1 MMLATAL
8 LLLVPAADAG
18 PLPIEPREG
27 IAAVDAVPG
36 DAGGLVLRAS
46 VEPSVATFGEP
57 FALVI
62 TVERERG
69 VRLVMPGSL
78 PDIEG
83 APRMWAGGALAGG
96 ALAGSALAG
105 SALAGSALAGSA
117 LAGSALAGSALAGS
131 GAPTEARSVIE
142 LPQTNGAPQRVRE
155 TIRIAYLCLD
165 TIELKTPA
173 FSLTTKDGVTLE
185 VPSLSVKV
193 IVLPEPPDAGPAV
206 TKEGAVV
213 LEPAAGT
220 IAYPVPD
227 TRPFIA
233 LASLLAAGLLYAAA
247 RTIARR
253 RRLRPAPLVPLP
265 PPRPA
270 HEVALER
277 LEALL
282 RSGLLARG
290 ETAVFVERLMD
301 EVLRDY
307 VTARFSLSAGTRTT
321 RELVKDLLGVS
332 VPGLDVA
339 LVETLLID
347 TDLVKFAKAT
357 IAADRAH
364 AMATRVRALV
374 EATRDRTDSA
384 TRQASA

>member
-96 ALAGSALAG
+96 
-105 SALAGSALAGSA
+105 
-117 LAGSALAGSALAGS
+117 ALAGSALAGS